1 MRTRHRIPTI
11 FNLSMVDVLCC
22 ALGCVILLWL
32 VNFREAKRKA
42 AAAGETSTLLA
53 DARGKLDAALLESDE
68 TRLKL
73 RAVEQQLRAAV
84 SDRDAVG
91 ARALALAK
99 ERDQLAKDRER
110 LTEDLAAA
118 KARGAALD
126 KDATA
131 LKGMLAAAEDRLQK
145 KTADYLGL
153 LKERDAAAKAL
164 EAQQKMTRDKD
175 AQFQAAA
182 RAADDLAALL
192 RDSDKKTR
200 GLADELPKLRDEV
213 KAYRDKLAAAE
224 TRAVVAQKDLAAQQ
238 SLTTQA
244 VQARLTA
251 ENRFAGITLTGR
263 RVVFLVDM
271 SGSMD
276 YVDEKTVA
284 PDKWKGVR
292 ESLVKIM
299 RSLPELEKFQVV
311 LFSDKASYLLGND
324 DRWLIYDPKT
334 SPDRAMQA
342 LAAIKPTGN
351 TNMFAAF
358 ETAFRFRGD
367 GLDTI
372 YLLSDGLPNIGAGLT
387 AEQARKLNEF
397 QRTELLSQHVRKTLK
412 TTWNPLDRNRQQVRI
427 NAVGFFYESPDVG
440 AFLWALARENDGS
453 FVGMSKP

>member
-53 DARGKLDAALLESDE
+53 DARGKLDAALLANADDRE
-68 TRLKL
+68 KL
-73 RAVEQQLRAAV
+73 QALDQRLRAAL
-84 SDRDAVG
+84 SERDAAG
-91 ARALALAK
+91 ARAAGLAK
-99 ERDQLAKDRER
+99 ERDQLGKDRAR
-110 LTEDLAAA
+110 LTDDLMAAR
-118 KARGAALD
+118 ARGDALE
-126 KDATA
+126 KDASA
-131 LKGMLAAAEDRLQK
+131 LKNALTASEDRLLK
-145 KTADYLGL
+145 KGADYLAL
-153 LKERDAAAKAL
+153 ARERDASAKLL
-164 EAQQKMTRDKD
+164 EAQQKMTREKD
-175 AQFQAAA
+175 VQFQAAS
-182 RAADDLAALL
+182 RAADDVAALL
-192 RDSDKKTR
+192 RESDKKGR
-200 GLADELPKLRDEV
+200 GLADELTKLRDEAKV
-213 KAYRDKLAAAE
+213 NRDRLAGSESRFASLQADL
-224 TRAVVAQKDLAAQQ
+224 TAQK

-244 VQARLTA
+244 VQARLAA

-276 YVDEKTVA
+276 YVDEKTLA

-324 DRWLIYDPKT
+324 DRWLIYDPKI

-342 LAAIKPTGN
+342 LATMKPTGN
-351 TNMFAAF
+351 TNMYAAF
-358 ETAFRFRGD
+358 EAAFRFRGD

-372 YLLSDGLPNIGAGLT
+372 YLLSDGLPNIGGGLT
-387 AEQARKLNEF
+387 VEQARKLTEF
-397 QRTELLSQHVRKTLK
+397 QRTDILSQHVRKTLK
-412 TTWNPLDRNRQQVRI
+412 TTWNRPDANRQQVRI

>member
-1 MRTRHRIPTI
+1 MQTRHRIPTI

-32 VNFREAKRKA
+32 VNFREAKRRA

-53 DARGKLDAALLESDE
+53 DTRSRLEAASLENADARQKLRSMAGERDGMLSRLAALE
-68 TRLKL
+68 T
-73 RAVEQQLRAAV
+73 
-84 SDRDAVG
+84 
-91 ARALALAK
+91 
-99 ERDQLAKDRER
+99 
-110 LTEDLAAA
+110 DLAAA
-118 KARGAALD
+118 RARGDGLTKDAASLRAALAGAD

-131 LKGMLAAAEDRLQK
+131 MRASLAGKDKDAAAIRAALSAADDRLQK
-145 KTADYLGL
+145 SQGKLAALQTD
-153 LKERDAAAKAL
+153 RDATAKLL
-164 EAQQKMTRDKD
+164 ESKESLLREKSL
-175 AQFQAAA
+175 QFQAAS
-182 RAADDLAALL
+182 RAADDVATLL
-192 RDSDKKTR
+192 RESEKKSR
-200 GLADELPKLRDEV
+200 GLADDLSKHESRIASLQSDL
-213 KAYRDKLAAAE
+213 
-224 TRAVVAQKDLAAQQ
+224 TAQK

-244 VQARLTA
+244 MQARLAA
-251 ENRFAGITLTGR
+251 ENRFAGIAMTGR

-299 RSLPELEKFQVV
+299 KSLPELEKFQVV
-311 LFSDKASYLLGND
+311 LFSDKASFLLGND
-324 DRWLIYDPKT
+324 DRWLSYDPKT
-334 SPDRAMQA
+334 SSEQAAKA

-351 TNMFAAF
+351 TNMYAAF
-358 ETAFRFRGD
+358 DAAFRYRGE
-367 GLDTI
+367 GLDTV

-387 AEQARKLNEF
+387 AEQARTFNEF
-397 QRTELLSQHVRKTLK
+397 QRTEALSVHVRKMLK
-412 TTWNPLDRNRQQVRI
+412 TTWNRPDVNRTKVRI